1 MEGGVERSGYRENL
15 FHPDGCR
22 RGNRVR
28 ELREMR
34 LMTQQQL
41 AQKARVAV
49 RTIQSIEKGMECRMD
64 TKRKILIAFGLSWDQ
79 MRRVFIEGRKRGMGA
94 ES

>member
-1 MEGGVERSGYRENL
+1 MQRSGYRENL
-15 FHPDGCR
+15 FHPDVCG

-28 ELREMR
+28 ELREKR

-41 AQKARVAV
+41 AEKARVAV

-64 TKRKILIAFGLSWDQ
+64 TKRKILEALGLTPTDRVAVFGEED
-79 MRRVFIEGRKRGMGA
+79 
-94 ES
+94 

>member
-1 MEGGVERSGYRENL
+1 MQRSGYRENL
-15 FHPDGCR
+15 FHPDVCG

-28 ELREMR
+28 ELREKR

-41 AQKARVAV
+41 AEKARVAV

-79 MRRVFIEGRKRGMGA
+79 MPRVFIEGRKRRMGA

>member
-1 MEGGVERSGYRENL
+1 MHRFGYHESL
-15 FHPDGCR
+15 FHPDVCG

-28 ELREMR
+28 ELRETR

-41 AQKARVAV
+41 AKKARLAV

-64 TKRKILIAFGLSWDQ
+64 TKRKILVAFGLPWDQ
-79 MRRVFIEGRKRGMGA
+79 MPQIFIEGRNRGMGA